1 MSRRLLVVFV
11 SLAIVTGCFG
21 GTSLDV
27 TDEELRPVVLTWVNG
42 TGLVRDDA
50 GVWRVRLGEA
60 CGQGVWQEDVA
71 VRLADLYVGRD
82 IAVAMEGV
90 EDGPELRERA
100 AQALW
105 IMAVQVCGDDFPEG
119 EIDEGPPGA

>member
-1 MSRRLLVVFV
+1 MSWRRVVGFGLLAVVTAC
-11 SLAIVTGCFG
+11 SR

-27 TDEELRPVVLTWVNG
+27 TDEELRPVALTWVNG

-50 GVWRVRLGEA
+50 EVWRVRLGEA
-60 CGQGVWQEDVA
+60 CAQGVRQEDVA

-105 IMAVQVCGDDFPEG
+105 IMAVQVCGDDFPDG
-119 EIDEGPPGA
+119 EIEEGPP